1 MSADAVV
8 SAKGARR
15 WQQGHPWI
23 FRSDVV
29 RKPTA
34 DAGAVRVRD
43 ERGKWLAWALWS
55 PRSEIS
61 LRLLERDTDASIDAA
76 WWRAQIGV
84 AIARRQ
90 HIDGANAYRVV
101 HGEGD
106 ALPSLVCDRYDRWLV
121 VQLMSAG
128 LERFREEIVA
138 ALSDLLAPDGIL
150 ARNDVPLRKKEGLG
164 LDSLL
169 LHGSVPQAVEVHEHG
184 VRYLAA
190 PWTGQKTGAFLDQRE
205 NRAFIGAQA
214 RGRALDCFSY
224 HGSFALHLAR
234 GADRVVAL
242 DSSGA
247 ALERARENAALNGL
261 TNIEL
266 VETNAFDYL
275 KDRERARDR
284 FDTIVLDPPAFAKTR
299 ASLPAAV
306 RGYKE
311 INLRGMRLLA
321 PGGKLFTA
329 SCSFHLTK
337 PLFLDVLLDAAA
349 DSGRRIALRE
359 LRGQPVDHPELL
371 TVPETRYL
379 KGLLLE
385 AV

>member
-1 MSADAVV
+1 
-8 SAKGARR
+8 RR

-121 VQLMSAG
+121 VQLMRAG

-190 PWTGQKTGAFLDQRE
+190 PW
-205 NRAFIGAQA
+205 
-214 RGRALDCFSY
+214 
-224 HGSFALHLAR
+224 
-234 GADRVVAL
+234 
-242 DSSGA
+242 
-247 ALERARENAALNGL
+247 
-261 TNIEL
+261 
-266 VETNAFDYL
+266 
-275 KDRERARDR
+275 
-284 FDTIVLDPPAFAKTR
+284 
-299 ASLPAAV
+299 
-306 RGYKE
+306 
-311 INLRGMRLLA
+311 
-321 PGGKLFTA
+321 
-329 SCSFHLTK
+329 
-337 PLFLDVLLDAAA
+337 
-349 DSGRRIALRE
+349 
-359 LRGQPVDHPELL
+359 
-371 TVPETRYL
+371 
-379 KGLLLE
+379 
-385 AV
+385 